1 MTATDLD
8 VRKLA
13 PGDELA
19 AVENL
24 LVRFFREEGFT
35 TPADVIAS
43 HLRAMLSVDACAVFV
58 AYSGTQAVG
67 VATISL
73 NFGIEFGWYGEMGDL
88 YVVPDC
94 RGRGVSL
101 ALIAAVE
108 AFLKERGASGYQV
121 TVTPYAE
128 DHHRLTEYYA
138 SRGFVDE
145 GRRILSRLLPE

>member
-1 MTATDLD
+1 LIATDLG

-13 PGDELA
+13 RGDELGE
-19 AVENL
+19 VEDL

-43 HLRAMLSVDACAVFV
+43 HLHAMLSVDACAVFA
-58 AYSGTQAVG
+58 AYSGTEAVG

-73 NFGIEFGWYGEMGDL
+73 NFGIEFGWFGEMGDL
-88 YVVPDC
+88 YVVPAC

-128 DHHRLTEYYA
+128 EHHRLTEYYA
-138 SRGFVDE
+138 SRGFLDE
-145 GRRILSRLLPE
+145 GRRILSRRLPE